1 MQRLA
6 AWRIDRM
13 AVGSVLLAAIAG
25 CATNSAEVSVG
36 RSSVCAAVSVAQIG
50 CVRAAESEVELA
62 DVGEAGSGFAKL
74 IRDLVMGAPS
84 VNAALTRW
92 QAEEQKI
99 EVARAALLPTA
110 EVFSEGGIR
119 GAYGVTNTTTNPDS
133 YGVRV
138 SVPVF
143 DGGKAVGAAGMQAS
157 VSTAAKQAALDELA
171 SSILDLV
178 AAGASVQHADS
189 VVAIRR
195 EQAGLAKVLLGAVQS
210 DQQSGTASKVDVDQV
225 QSQLSGLDVER
236 RQAEADRA
244 QAVQSF
250 AEITGRPPGKLGTIS
265 SIGKKLPQRRDEAE
279 AIAATDNPRI
289 ARILALQDAAQLGVR
304 VADAGYL
311 PNVSFDV
318 EASRNGDFVSGDPEE
333 TDFSALIR
341 FSLPLPFGGGV
352 EAQRRQKALELR
364 AANLEVDATRNG
376 VFAGVDAALTRLN
389 LAREGLGLA
398 RAAEARAKS
407 VLEGIRAE
415 RELGER
421 SVFDELS
428 ALNGYAEARIKT
440 ADVGY
445 EVVVA
450 EHLLAAQIG
459 RIDDIYG
466 IGLSR

>member
-1 MQRLA
+1 
-6 AWRIDRM
+6 M
-13 AVGSVLLAAIAG
+13 AVGSALLAAIAG
-25 CATNSAEVSVG
+25 CATNSAEVSAG
-36 RSSVCAAVSVAQIG
+36 RSSVCAAVTVAQIG
-50 CVRAAESEVELA
+50 CVRPAESDVELSA
-62 DVGEAGSGFAKL
+62 VGEAGTGFNKL

-99 EVARAALLPTA
+99 EVARAALLPNA
-110 EVFSEGGIR
+110 ELFSEGGIR
-119 GAYGVTNTTTNPDS
+119 GAYGVTNVTTNPYS

-143 DGGKAVGAAGMQAS
+143 DGGRAVNTAGMQVS

-171 SSILDLV
+171 STILDLV
-178 AAGASVQHADS
+178 AAGASVQHADQ
-189 VVAIRR
+189 VLAVRR
-195 EQAGLAKVLLGAVQS
+195 DQANAAKSLLGAVQS
-210 DQQSGTASKVDVDQV
+210 DKDSGTASKVDVDQV

-250 AEITGRPPGKLGTIS
+250 AEITGRPPGKLDTIG
-265 SIGKKLPQRRDEAE
+265 SIAKQLPKGQDEAE

-289 ARILALQDAAQLGVR
+289 ARILALKDAAQLDKQ

-311 PNVSFDV
+311 PNVSFDL
-318 EASRNGDFVSGDPEE
+318 EASRNGDLVSGDPEE

-376 VFAGVDAALTRLN
+376 VFAGVDAALSRLG
-389 LAREGLGLA
+389 LARQGLALA
-398 RAAEARAKS
+398 RAAEARAKA

-440 ADVGY
+440 ADVAY
-445 EVVVA
+445 ELIVA

-466 IGLSR
+466 IGLRG